1 MHDALVERKRL
12 IDNCPQ
18 LVHAEPFVLPCFKK
32 WEREIYMAGLG
43 FYGAMAG
50 KDQIG
55 RTRMLKPEEAEKCSP
70 ASKPRGS

>member
-1 MHDALVERKRL
+1 M
-12 IDNCPQ
+12 
-18 LVHAEPFVLPCFKK
+18 HAEPFVLPCFKK

-55 RTRMLKPEEAEKCSP
+55 RTRMLKPEEAEKVLKKIRK
-70 ASKPRGS
+70 AVGMYQN